1 MDSIINIIINNFD
14 ISYCITVNILTYII
28 ITVLINFNHKDI
40 SRVLKRVILILAIII
55 VAIVYYNIGV
65 DNKVLV
71 NSAILA
77 PVSWSWVIKPI
88 VTKFG
93 YDYKQIDKTFN

>member
-14 ISYCITVNILTYII
+14 ISYCIIVNILTYII
-28 ITVLINFNHKDI
+28 ITVLINLNHKDI
-40 SRVLKRVILILAIII
+40 NKVLKRVILILSIIL

-88 VTKFG
+88 VTKLG

>member
-28 ITVLINFNHKDI
+28 ITVLINVNHGDI
-40 SRVLKRVILILAIII
+40 SRVLKRVILVLAIIA

-88 VTKFG
+88 VTKLG

>member
-28 ITVLINFNHKDI
+28 ITVLINANHKDI
-40 SRVLKRVILILAIII
+40 SRVLKRVILIVAIIV

-88 VTKFG
+88 VTKLG
-93 YDYKQIDKTFN
+93 YDYKQIDKAFN

>member
-28 ITVLINFNHKDI
+28 ITVLINANHKDI
-40 SRVLKRVILILAIII
+40 SRVLKRVILIVAIIV

-88 VTKFG
+88 VTKLG

>member
-28 ITVLINFNHKDI
+28 ITVLINANHGDI
-40 SRVLKRVILILAIII
+40 SRVLKRVILVLAIIT

-65 DNKVLV
+65 DNKVLI

-88 VTKFG
+88 VTKLG

>member
-88 VTKFG
+88 VTKLG

>member
-40 SRVLKRVILILAIII
+40 SRVLKRVILIVAIIV

-88 VTKFG
+88 VTKLG
-93 YDYKQIDKTFN
+93 YDYKQIDKAFN